1 MVAET
6 WLQLP
11 QHYPAIQTDAF
22 VVMPNHVH
30 GIMIL
35 ADEDLHHPPC
45 VGGQAW
51 EPAPTSG
58 HPNPAPVNS
67 ESAPALGLSDVVHR
81 FKTLTTYR
89 FFELQHDR
97 STRPAGLRLW
107 QRNYFEHVI
116 RDYDSLQR
124 IREYI
129 ANNPVAW
136 ALDRENPSF
145 TPVPAHTT
153 TPIDPWQV

>member
-1 MVAET
+1 
-6 WLQLP
+6 
-11 QHYPAIQTDAF
+11 
-22 VVMPNHVH
+22 
-30 GIMIL
+30 
-35 ADEDLHHPPC
+35 
-45 VGGQAW
+45 
-51 EPAPTSG
+51 
-58 HPNPAPVNS
+58 VNS
-67 ESAPALGLSDVVHR
+67 ESAPVLGLSDVVHR

-89 FFELQHDR
+89 YFELQHDR

-107 QRNYFEHVI
+107 QRNYYEHVI

-124 IREYI
+124 MREYI
-129 ANNPVAW
+129 TNNHLAW